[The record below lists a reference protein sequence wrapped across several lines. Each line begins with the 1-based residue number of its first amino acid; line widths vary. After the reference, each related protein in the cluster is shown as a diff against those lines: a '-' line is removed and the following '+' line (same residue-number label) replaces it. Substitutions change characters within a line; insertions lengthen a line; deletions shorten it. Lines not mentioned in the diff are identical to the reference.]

1 MRARVALALFPW
13 GVMAVEACGVLAC
26 LAQYATVPCC
36 LRACVQRDAPASSL
50 GHVDGREENFL
61 PGPRR
66 PRRGAGAGGGNFL
79 RPDCVPVA
87 HKKPK
92 GAFPLAL
99 VCLGHLSSSWA
110 RFHHILVP
118 SQGGWSHHS
127 KADQGSLD
135 VCYAFRV
142 PDS

>member
-13 GVMAVEACGVLAC
+13 EVMAVEACGVLAC

-36 LRACVQRDAPASSL
+36 LRACVQCDAPASSL
-50 GHVDGREENFL
+50 GHVDGREENET
-61 PGPRR
+61 
-66 PRRGAGAGGGNFL
+66 RGGRAGGGNFL
-79 RPDCVPVA
+79 RPDSVPVA
-87 HKKPK
+87 HKKTK

-99 VCLGHLSSSWA
+99 VRLGHLSSSWA